1 MKIYLRRFARS
12 TAADPA
18 RVSRLRERLGL
29 TAEPEP
35 ESRGILSGAL
45 SADEGAIDRVRA
57 RLAYGDPARSTWTP
71 ARVAMAAAT
80 LLAVAGTA
88 ATSAVWWSTEAPMDS
103 TLATVTPEAVNPTPF
118 VALRYSGDGHVGG
131 TAEAPRIVWT
141 RGVLNVEVE
150 PNRGVQLSVHTAE
163 AEVRVIG
170 TGFDVVRDARGTRVS
185 VAHGRVSV
193 VCEGGDAAL
202 LQAGESKECAPT
214 SAAGLLGRAQALR
227 QRGAS
232 NTEVLE
238 AAERGLGAPH
248 DEALAAE
255 LTLVRAEMLAA
266 LDRHGEALAVA
277 ATATE
282 AGAGAR
288 QVDLQHLAAREG
300 LRAQGCDAASPY
312 LRQLRDH
319 NVASPAEL
327 VLLAD
332 CVAPT
337 DPTEARAALI
347 TALRLGVPTELED
360 AVVERLIRV
369 GGQLP

>member
-1 MKIYLRRFARS
+1 MRFYLRRFAQS
-12 TAADPA
+12 TEADPERLA
-18 RVSRLRERLGL
+18 RLRERLGL
-29 TAEPEP
+29 AADPEP
-35 ESRGILSGAL
+35 ESRAILSGAL
-45 SADEGAIDRVRA
+45 GAEAGAIDRVRA
-57 RLAYGDPARSTWTP
+57 RLAYGEPTRSAWTP
-71 ARVAMAAAT
+71 TRIAMAAAT

-88 ATSAVWWSTEAPMDS
+88 ATSAVWWSTEAPLDS
-103 TLATVTPEAVNPTPF
+103 TLATATLEAANPTPF
-118 VALRYSGDGHVGG
+118 VALHYSGDGHIGG
-131 TAEAPRIVWT
+131 TDEAPRIVWT
-141 RGVLNVEVE
+141 RGVLSVEVE

-193 VCEGGDAAL
+193 VCEGGEAAL

-232 NTEVLE
+232 NTEILD
-238 AAERGLGAPH
+238 AAERGLGAAH
-248 DEALAAE
+248 DDALAAE

-266 LDRHGEALAVA
+266 LDRHGEAFAVSAA
-277 ATATE
+277 ATDL
-282 AGAGAR
+282 GAGAR

-300 LRAQGCDAASPY
+300 LRAQGCEAAVPF
-312 LRQLRDH
+312 LRQLRETDA
-319 NVASPAEL
+319 ASPAEL

-332 CVAPT
+332 CVAPS

-347 TALRLGVPTELED
+347 TALHLGVPVELED

-369 GGQLP
+369 GGARP